1 MCGTINFA
9 ASPGFAK
16 NSLSLSHSNTAS
28 LLRCAYS
35 QSVLTGEDGGMKKLI
50 NINNEVNQWI
60 LPQAVQLLINNF
72 SLAVFDTKVL
82 F

>member
-16 NSLSLSHSNTAS
+16 NSLSLSHSYTPS

-35 QSVLTGEDGGMKKLI
+35 QSVLTGKDGGMGKLI
-50 NINNEVNQWI
+50 NINNEANKWI
-60 LPQAVQLLINNF
+60 LPQAVHLLINNS
-72 SLAVFDTKVL
+72 SLAVFDIKVL